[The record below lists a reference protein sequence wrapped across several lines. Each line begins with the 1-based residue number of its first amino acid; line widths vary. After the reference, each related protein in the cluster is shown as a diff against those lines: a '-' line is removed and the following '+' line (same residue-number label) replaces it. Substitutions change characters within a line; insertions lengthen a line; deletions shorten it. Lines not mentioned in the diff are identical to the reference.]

1 MALVEYADAAATPAA
16 WWPRRASDPRAT
28 RAWASAVRWRGD
40 GVTFAG
46 LAPHGPFA
54 ALRRGPAVGG
64 WSRMNAVEV
73 CGGTFRG
80 AQPPPQVLAAARAVR
95 PRQLVAAAAGYACPV
110 LAGTGTPEPAA
121 AATLV
126 AGLCQRAEDES
137 ASFAVLHLPLGSPL
151 VPTLA
156 AAGFTV
162 GGTDLYPFLDVGA
175 ADPAKVIAGQPYH
188 RRQRMR
194 REVRAFERAGGRLV
208 ILAGPTARPF
218 LPLVAELEARAAAQR
233 GEPLTSQMAAEVN
246 RRIFDEFGAAAMAV
260 LVRDRA
266 NGVVACAV
274 MVSAGGCVLLRT
286 VGADPLRARPLGG
299 YFQASFYAPLSAACA
314 IGARLVLLGPG
325 SLQPKLLRGAQLAL
339 TVSAAPR
346 ANRALCELLRHTDTA
361 IRAQAGQLA
370 GEFGITVRREA
381 SWLRQEAA

>member
-1 MALVEYADAAATPAA
+1 MALVEYPDAAATPVA
-16 WWPRRASDPRAT
+16 WWPRRAGDPRAT
-28 RAWASAVRWRGD
+28 RAWASAIRWRGD
-40 GVTFAG
+40 GVSFAG
-46 LAPHGPFA
+46 LAPDGPFA
-54 ALRRGPAVGG
+54 ALRRGPTVGG

-80 AQPPPQVLAAARAVR
+80 ARPPQQPLAAARAHR

-110 LAGTGTPEPAA
+110 LAGTGAPEPEA
-121 AATLV
+121 AATLI
-126 AGLCQRAEDES
+126 ADLRQQAEDES

-162 GGTDLYPFLDVGA
+162 GGTDLYPFLEVEA
-175 ADPAKVIAGQPYH
+175 ADPAEVIARAPYH

-208 ILAGPTARPF
+208 ILAGRAARPF
-218 LPLVAELEARAAAQR
+218 LPVVAELEARAAAQR

-246 RRIFDEFGAAAMAV
+246 DRIFDEFGSAAMAV
-260 LVRDRA
+260 LVRNRA
-266 NGVVACAV
+266 NAAVACAV

-286 VGADPLRARPLGG
+286 VGADPPRARPLGG
-299 YFQASFYAPLSAACA
+299 YFQASFYAALSVACA

-346 ANRALCELLRHTDTA
+346 TNHALCELLRHTDA
-361 IRAQAGQLA
+361 AVRAQADRLA
-370 GEFGITVRREA
+370 GEFGIT
-381 SWLRQEAA
+381 LRQEAGWLRREAG